1 MKLDR
6 KNVRTILLIIAF
18 AVLLYTAAQ
27 NLASVYGAVRTV
39 WRVFGVVITG
49 LAMAFVLNVPL
60 KLFENRV
67 FYGMSEDRR
76 PLVRKLRRPVSLVF
90 ALVVSLGLIG
100 ILIAVVLPQLT
111 ATVAEVAARLPEY
124 ISSAVNW
131 LNDFLAGF
139 GIEIE
144 SLKNFTVDWEKVFS
158 ELTTYLKE
166 GSANVEGSSVV
177 DTVTGVGTS
186 VVSTVMNT
194 FLGLVVAVYI
204 LAQKERIGRFT
215 RRCIDAFLPQKA
227 ASGLARIASMA
238 SETFSNFVA
247 GQLADSCILGIL
259 CYICMRIFRFPYPEV
274 ISVVIGV
281 TSLVPMVGSF
291 IGEVIGALLILIV
304 SPLKALLFVVM
315 VLAIQQVDGAFIY
328 PRIVGRSVGLPG
340 VAVFC
345 AVIVGGNVAGVI
357 GAMIGVPVCA
367 LIYALLREAVLR
379 RWAERLPLGRLDYL
393 SIVHP
398 ESMAQLNEVNGP
410 ALMACAVRMGKAR
423 LIDNILLRS

>member
-27 NLASVYGAVRTV
+27 NLASVYGAVRAV

-131 LNDFLAGF
+131 LNDFLARF

-166 GSANVEGSSVV
+166 GSANVDGSSVV

-367 LIYALLREAVLR
+367 LIYALLREAVDARLR
-379 RWAERLPLGRLDYL
+379 RREEKL
-393 SIVHP
+393 V
-398 ESMAQLNEVNGP
+398 
-410 ALMACAVRMGKAR
+410 
-423 LIDNILLRS
+423 

>member
-1 MKLDR
+1 MKIDR

-131 LNDFLAGF
+131 LNDFLAEF

-166 GSANVEGSSVV
+166 GSANVDGSTVV

-367 LIYALLREAVLR
+367 LVYALLREAVDARLR
-379 RWAERLPLGRLDYL
+379 RREEKL
-393 SIVHP
+393 V
-398 ESMAQLNEVNGP
+398 
-410 ALMACAVRMGKAR
+410 
-423 LIDNILLRS
+423 

>member
-166 GSANVEGSSVV
+166 GSANVDGSSVV
-177 DTVTGVGTS
+177 G
-186 VVSTVMNT
+186 TVMNT

-367 LIYALLREAVLR
+367 LIYALLREAVDARLR
-379 RWAERLPLGRLDYL
+379 RREEKL
-393 SIVHP
+393 V
-398 ESMAQLNEVNGP
+398 
-410 ALMACAVRMGKAR
+410 
-423 LIDNILLRS
+423 

>member
-166 GSANVEGSSVV
+166 GSANVDGSSVV

-357 GAMIGVPVCA
+357 GAVIGVPVCA
-367 LIYALLREAVLR
+367 LIYALLREAVDARLR
-379 RWAERLPLGRLDYL
+379 RREEKL
-393 SIVHP
+393 V
-398 ESMAQLNEVNGP
+398 
-410 ALMACAVRMGKAR
+410 
-423 LIDNILLRS
+423 

>member
-166 GSANVEGSSVV
+166 GSANVDGSSVV

-227 ASGLARIASMA
+227 SSGLARIASMA

-367 LIYALLREAVLR
+367 LIYALLREAVDARLR
-379 RWAERLPLGRLDYL
+379 RREEKL
-393 SIVHP
+393 V
-398 ESMAQLNEVNGP
+398 
-410 ALMACAVRMGKAR
+410 
-423 LIDNILLRS
+423 

>member
-166 GSANVEGSSVV
+166 GSANVDGSSVV

-215 RRCIDAFLPQKA
+215 RSCIDAFLPQKA

-367 LIYALLREAVLR
+367 LIYALLREAVDARLR
-379 RWAERLPLGRLDYL
+379 RREEKL
-393 SIVHP
+393 V
-398 ESMAQLNEVNGP
+398 
-410 ALMACAVRMGKAR
+410 
-423 LIDNILLRS
+423 

>member
-1 MKLDR
+1 MKIDR

-131 LNDFLAGF
+131 LNDFLAGL

-166 GSANVEGSSVV
+166 GSANVDGSSVV

-367 LIYALLREAVLR
+367 LIYALLREAVDARLR
-379 RWAERLPLGRLDYL
+379 RREEKL
-393 SIVHP
+393 V
-398 ESMAQLNEVNGP
+398 
-410 ALMACAVRMGKAR
+410 
-423 LIDNILLRS
+423 

>member
-1 MKLDR
+1 MKIDR

-166 GSANVEGSSVV
+166 GSANVDGSSVV

-259 CYICMRIFRFPYPEV
+259 CYICMLIFRFPYPEV

-367 LIYALLREAVLR
+367 LIYALLREAVDARLR
-379 RWAERLPLGRLDYL
+379 RREEKL
-393 SIVHP
+393 V
-398 ESMAQLNEVNGP
+398 
-410 ALMACAVRMGKAR
+410 
-423 LIDNILLRS
+423 

>member
-131 LNDFLAGF
+131 LNDFLAEF

-166 GSANVEGSSVV
+166 GSANVDGSSVV

-367 LIYALLREAVLR
+367 LVYALLREAVDARLR
-379 RWAERLPLGRLDYL
+379 RREEKL
-393 SIVHP
+393 V
-398 ESMAQLNEVNGP
+398 
-410 ALMACAVRMGKAR
+410 
-423 LIDNILLRS
+423 

>member
-367 LIYALLREAVLR
+367 LIYALLREAVDARLR
-379 RWAERLPLGRLDYL
+379 RREEKL
-393 SIVHP
+393 V
-398 ESMAQLNEVNGP
+398 
-410 ALMACAVRMGKAR
+410 
-423 LIDNILLRS
+423 

>member
-100 ILIAVVLPQLT
+100 ILIAVVQPQLN

-166 GSANVEGSSVV
+166 GSANVEGSTVV

-259 CYICMRIFRFPYPEV
+259 CYICMLIFRFPYPEV

-367 LIYALLREAVLR
+367 LVYALLREAVDARLR
-379 RWAERLPLGRLDYL
+379 RREEKL
-393 SIVHP
+393 V
-398 ESMAQLNEVNGP
+398 
-410 ALMACAVRMGKAR
+410 
-423 LIDNILLRS
+423 

>member
-60 KLFENRV
+60 KLFENRM

-166 GSANVEGSSVV
+166 GSANVEGSTVV

-367 LIYALLREAVLR
+367 LIYALLREAVDARLR
-379 RWAERLPLGRLDYL
+379 RREEKL
-393 SIVHP
+393 V
-398 ESMAQLNEVNGP
+398 
-410 ALMACAVRMGKAR
+410 
-423 LIDNILLRS
+423 

>member
-166 GSANVEGSSVV
+166 GSANVDGSSVV

-291 IGEVIGALLILIV
+291 FGEVIGALLILIV

-367 LIYALLREAVLR
+367 LIYALLREAVDARLR
-379 RWAERLPLGRLDYL
+379 RREEKL
-393 SIVHP
+393 V
-398 ESMAQLNEVNGP
+398 
-410 ALMACAVRMGKAR
+410 
-423 LIDNILLRS
+423 

>member
-6 KNVRTILLIIAF
+6 KNVRAILLIIAF

-166 GSANVEGSSVV
+166 GSANVDGSSVV

-367 LIYALLREAVLR
+367 LIYALLREAVDARLR
-379 RWAERLPLGRLDYL
+379 RREEKL
-393 SIVHP
+393 V
-398 ESMAQLNEVNGP
+398 
-410 ALMACAVRMGKAR
+410 
-423 LIDNILLRS
+423 